1 MDTVKSILK
10 GDKYIWGVY
19 LMLCMISIV
28 EMYSATSTLTFK
40 IQDYLAP
47 TIRHTLILFCGTIGV
62 IIIHNFHYKWFKLIP
77 VVLLPLS
84 FILLVYAM
92 FFGEE
97 VNGAQRW
104 LTICGIPLQPSEL
117 AKMAVVITVSFILA
131 KKQVP
136 GGVQPDTFKTILII
150 VSIFCMLILPEN
162 FSTSALL
169 GLVCFCLMLI
179 GRVELIKLFKLV
191 AVLAGFVIV
200 LFSISPYIPENTPVL
215 DRIPTWRARILNF
228 SHGNDV
234 PEYAVKTNDKNYQ
247 VHHARIFTT
256 GLLRFYLCDYH
267 RRNGSCRR
275 SCSNGSL
282 SVPTHKS
289 RNDCKKMYPGFSCIP
304 DHGYCHDDRIPS
316 YSQYVGR
323 IGTHSRNRS
332 ASSFDKSRRNI
343 DDHYLCLFRDH
354 AKYQPICDPRRY

>member
-136 GGVQPDTFKTILII
+136 GGVQPDTFKTILIGAI
-150 VSIFCMLILPEN
+150 
-162 FSTSALL
+162 
-169 GLVCFCLMLI
+169 
-179 GRVELIKLFKLV
+179 R
-191 AVLAGFVIV
+191 
-200 LFSISPYIPENTPVL
+200 
-215 DRIPTWRARILNF
+215 
-228 SHGNDV
+228 
-234 PEYAVKTNDKNYQ
+234 
-247 VHHARIFTT
+247 T
-256 GLLRFYLCDYH
+256 GLFLPNADRTCRINKTIQVSSST
-267 RRNGSCRR
+267 RRIRYR
-275 SCSNGSL
+275 TVLHQSL
-282 SVPTHKS
+282 
-289 RNDCKKMYPGFSCIP
+289 
-304 DHGYCHDDRIPS
+304 
-316 YSQYVGR
+316 YS
-323 IGTHSRNRS
+323 
-332 ASSFDKSRRNI
+332 
-343 DDHYLCLFRDH
+343 
-354 AKYQPICDPRRY
+354 

>member
-169 GLVCFCLMLI
+169 GLVCFCQMLI
-179 GRVELIKLFKLV
+179 GRVELIKLFK
-191 AVLAGFVIV
+191 
-200 LFSISPYIPENTPVL
+200 
-215 DRIPTWRARILNF
+215 
-228 SHGNDV
+228 
-234 PEYAVKTNDKNYQ
+234 
-247 VHHARIFTT
+247 
-256 GLLRFYLCDYH
+256 
-267 RRNGSCRR
+267 
-275 SCSNGSL
+275 
-282 SVPTHKS
+282 
-289 RNDCKKMYPGFSCIP
+289 
-304 DHGYCHDDRIPS
+304 
-316 YSQYVGR
+316 
-323 IGTHSRNRS
+323 
-332 ASSFDKSRRNI
+332 
-343 DDHYLCLFRDH
+343 
-354 AKYQPICDPRRY
+354 

>member
-136 GGVQPDTFKTILII
+136 GGVQPDTFKTIH
-150 VSIFCMLILPEN
+150 
-162 FSTSALL
+162 
-169 GLVCFCLMLI
+169 I
-179 GRVELIKLFKLV
+179 GAIR
-191 AVLAGFVIV
+191 
-200 LFSISPYIPENTPVL
+200 
-215 DRIPTWRARILNF
+215 
-228 SHGNDV
+228 
-234 PEYAVKTNDKNYQ
+234 
-247 VHHARIFTT
+247 T
-256 GLLRFYLCDYH
+256 GLFLPNADRTCRINKTIQVSSST
-267 RRNGSCRR
+267 RRIRYR
-275 SCSNGSL
+275 TVLHQSL
-282 SVPTHKS
+282 
-289 RNDCKKMYPGFSCIP
+289 
-304 DHGYCHDDRIPS
+304 
-316 YSQYVGR
+316 YS
-323 IGTHSRNRS
+323 
-332 ASSFDKSRRNI
+332 
-343 DDHYLCLFRDH
+343 
-354 AKYQPICDPRRY
+354 

>member
-104 LTICGIPLQPSEL
+104 LTICGIPLQ
-117 AKMAVVITVSFILA
+117 
-131 KKQVP
+131 
-136 GGVQPDTFKTILII
+136 TI
-150 VSIFCMLILPEN
+150 
-162 FSTSALL
+162 
-169 GLVCFCLMLI
+169 
-179 GRVELIKLFKLV
+179 
-191 AVLAGFVIV
+191 
-200 LFSISPYIPENTPVL
+200 
-215 DRIPTWRARILNF
+215 
-228 SHGNDV
+228 
-234 PEYAVKTNDKNYQ
+234 
-247 VHHARIFTT
+247 
-256 GLLRFYLCDYH
+256 
-267 RRNGSCRR
+267 R
-275 SCSNGSL
+275 S
-282 SVPTHKS
+282 
-289 RNDCKKMYPGFSCIP
+289 
-304 DHGYCHDDRIPS
+304 
-316 YSQYVGR
+316 
-323 IGTHSRNRS
+323 
-332 ASSFDKSRRNI
+332 
-343 DDHYLCLFRDH
+343 
-354 AKYQPICDPRRY
+354 

>member
-104 LTICGIPLQPSEL
+104 LTICGIPLHIQN
-117 AKMAVVITVSFILA
+117 
-131 KKQVP
+131 
-136 GGVQPDTFKTILII
+136 DTQHSQYLLHVDPARKLFHIGTIRTGLFLPNADRTCRIDKTIQ
-150 VSIFCMLILPEN
+150 VSS
-162 FSTSALL
+162 STRR
-169 GLVCFCLMLI
+169 I
-179 GRVELIKLFKLV
+179 RYRT
-191 AVLAGFVIV
+191 VL
-200 LFSISPYIPENTPVL
+200 
-215 DRIPTWRARILNF
+215 
-228 SHGNDV
+228 H
-234 PEYAVKTNDKNYQ
+234 Q
-247 VHHARIFTT
+247 
-256 GLLRFYLCDYH
+256 
-267 RRNGSCRR
+267 
-275 SCSNGSL
+275 SL
-282 SVPTHKS
+282 
-289 RNDCKKMYPGFSCIP
+289 
-304 DHGYCHDDRIPS
+304 
-316 YSQYVGR
+316 
-323 IGTHSRNRS
+323 HS
-332 ASSFDKSRRNI
+332 
-343 DDHYLCLFRDH
+343 
-354 AKYQPICDPRRY
+354 